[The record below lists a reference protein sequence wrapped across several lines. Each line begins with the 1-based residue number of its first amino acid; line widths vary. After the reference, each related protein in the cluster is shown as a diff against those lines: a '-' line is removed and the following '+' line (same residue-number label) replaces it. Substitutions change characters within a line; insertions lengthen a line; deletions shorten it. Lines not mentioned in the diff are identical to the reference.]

1 MKDSKNLIIGMLC
14 AVVCVMA
21 VAYAAF
27 QTTLTIN
34 GTATISSTWN
44 VAITAIDCNATAV
57 EGGQAAAVTKS
68 FTATTAQFDFT
79 FNQPGDTG
87 HCDVT
92 ISNTGSLDAKVK
104 SIDTVVKDGS
114 GASKT
119 VTADD
124 NSLDVT
130 AADLI
135 KYNLSG
141 IATGDTLAAGKTQTY
156 KIDAAYDADATGSA
170 TEATK
175 TKTVTVTIGYEQKLG

>member
-44 VAITAIDCNATAV
+44 VAITAIDCTATAV

-92 ISNTGSLDAKVK
+92 ISNTGSLDARVK
-104 SIDTVVKDGS
+104 SIDTVVKDGA
-114 GASKT
+114 GTSKS
-119 VTADD
+119 D
-124 NSLDVT
+124 SLDVT
-130 AADLI
+130 DADLI
-135 KYNLSG
+135 KYSLSG
-141 IATGDTLAAGKTQTY
+141 ITVGDTLAATKTQTY

>member
-44 VAITAIDCNATAV
+44 VAITAIDCTATAV

-92 ISNTGSLDAKVK
+92 ISNTGTLDARVK
-104 SIDTVVKDGS
+104 SIDTVVKDGT
-114 GASKT
+114 GASKEGLN
-119 VTADD
+119 VTE
-124 NSLDVT
+124 T
-130 AADLI
+130 DLI
-135 KYNLSG
+135 KYSVSG
-141 IATGDTLAAGKTQTY
+141 IAVGDTLAAAKTQTY

-175 TKTVTVTIGYEQKLG
+175 AKTVTVTIGYEQKLS

>member
-44 VAITAIDCNATAV
+44 VAITAIDCTATAV

-92 ISNTGSLDAKVK
+92 ISNTGSLDARVK
-104 SIDTVVKDGS
+104 SIDTVVKDGA
-114 GASKT
+114 GVSKN
-119 VTADD
+119 DG
-124 NSLDVT
+124 SLDVT
-130 AADLI
+130 DADLI
-135 KYNLSG
+135 KYSLSG
-141 IATGDTLAAGKTQTY
+141 IAVGDTLAATKTQTY

-170 TEATK
+170 TDATK